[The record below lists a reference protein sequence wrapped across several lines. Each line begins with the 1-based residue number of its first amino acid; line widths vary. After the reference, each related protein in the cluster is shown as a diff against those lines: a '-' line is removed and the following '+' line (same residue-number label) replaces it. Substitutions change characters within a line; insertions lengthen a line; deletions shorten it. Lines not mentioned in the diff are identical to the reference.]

1 MKALLIP
8 VVLALVGVGAGV
20 GAGSMLGA
28 GPEEEVVEGEDGDE
42 AKKEEADAYDAKET
56 KEEEL
61 VNTEDVEFARL
72 SNQFIV
78 PVVKSEEVDA
88 LVVLSL
94 TLEVTPGGTEVVF
107 SNEPRLRDRMLSVLF
122 DHANTGGF
130 DSNFTETATREK
142 LRKSLREA
150 ARRVLGDILVDVLIV
165 DIVRQDV

>member
-1 MKALLIP
+1 MKAILIP
-8 VVLALVGVGAGV
+8 VVLALVGVGGGI
-20 GAGSMLGA
+20 GAGLMLGA
-28 GPEEEVVEGEDGDE
+28 GPEEDVADSEDAAPDQGE
-42 AKKEEADAYDAKET
+42 ANDAAPSQED
-56 KEEEL
+56 L
-61 VNTEDVEFARL
+61 VNTDEIEFARL

-78 PVVKSEEVDA
+78 PVVRAEEVDA

-142 LRKSLREA
+142 LRNGLREA
-150 ARRVLGDILVDVLIV
+150 AKRVLGDVLVDVLIV